1 MLGRTSAE
9 DFRPVVS
16 DSAEDEL
23 AGRFA
28 EVGQAAGIAGDQPR
42 GVSVDS
48 FGLQCVLHVVGQHGV
63 GTDLEKDA
71 IAVRR
76 GRLDRLA
83 EKHRFANVA
92 SPISCVRRV
101 RNFRAGH
108 RGIKRKLRL
117 GGEKLTQFLP
127 ESGND
132 SVHLR
137 TVKGVGEFESLEF
150 EPAVGQHGFKRGQR
164 LVVAGHSDA
173 ARAVLAGNNHPD
185 AVEGRVGQDRLD
197 LGPCGRYRGQA
208 AGAAG
213 WLLVAAAQTDDA
225 DGLFQGECTRGPSG
239 GHFTEAMPDDSTRG
253 DALRGQHA
261 DQPDLH
267 GENQRLGDVGIF
279 QRRRFTLTE
288 KVGEEGKGGV
298 LLENFL
304 HGVDRVPELATFGI
318 ELLSHSDPLPAVPGE
333 DEDRLGSRGQRV
345 GLQHG
350 GRQIAVGV
358 KLQMLDQFGP
368 VLGQTKGALGQE
380 FTALAQMV
388 GNVID
393 RHLGMGPGKGGHPPG
408 QLAQC
413 LG

>member
-1 MLGRTSAE
+1 
-9 DFRPVVS
+9 
-16 DSAEDEL
+16 
-23 AGRFA
+23 
-28 EVGQAAGIAGDQPR
+28 
-42 GVSVDS
+42 
-48 FGLQCVLHVVGQHGV
+48 
-63 GTDLEKDA
+63 
-71 IAVRR
+71 
-76 GRLDRLA
+76 
-83 EKHRFANVA
+83 
-92 SPISCVRRV
+92 
-101 RNFRAGH
+101 
-108 RGIKRKLRL
+108 
-117 GGEKLTQFLP
+117 
-127 ESGND
+127 
-132 SVHLR
+132 
-137 TVKGVGEFESLEF
+137 
-150 EPAVGQHGFKRGQR
+150 
-164 LVVAGHSDA
+164 
-173 ARAVLAGNNHPD
+173 
-185 AVEGRVGQDRLD
+185 
-197 LGPCGRYRGQA
+197 
-208 AGAAG
+208 
-213 WLLVAAAQTDDA
+213 
-225 DGLFQGECTRGPSG
+225 
-239 GHFTEAMPDDSTRG
+239 MPDDGTGG

-298 LLENFL
+298 LLENFIHSL
-304 HGVDRVPELATFGI
+304 DRVPELATFGI

-333 DEDRLGSRGQRV
+333 DKDRLGSRGERI

-393 RHLGMGPGKGGHPPG
+393 RHLGMGPGECGHPPC